1 MKTNKLLSA
10 IVLLVFSCC
19 TLFAQENYPTGSV
32 LWKVSG
38 KDLVKSSYILGTF
51 HLKSGAYL
59 DTIPGA
65 RAAFE
70 SSEQVVGEITLD
82 NTQEMQM
89 QVFAKMQMPADTTY
103 HQLYSDEDY
112 AFVSEQLTPLLGAGL
127 DRVGQMKPAM
137 LNMIVSV
144 TMYLKAIPDF
154 DPNSILDVY
163 VQQEALK
170 TQKSVIGLET
180 VDTQI
185 AMIDLLSLQ
194 KQADELLCNLKNKD
208 LVVAHEITKVIEA
221 YNRGD
226 LNALSELLLQSDEG
240 PCPLTKEE
248 EDAMI
253 KDRNDDWVR
262 KLPAIMQDK
271 SSFIAVGAGHLVG
284 ETGLL
289 YQLQQAGY
297 KIEAVQ

>member
-1 MKTNKLLSA
+1 
-10 IVLLVFSCC
+10 
-19 TLFAQENYPTGSV
+19 
-32 LWKVSG
+32 
-38 KDLVKSSYILGTF
+38 
-51 HLKSGAYL
+51 L

-65 RAAFE
+65 RTAFE

-89 QVFAKMQMPADTTY
+89 QLLAKMQMPADTTY

-112 AFVSEQLTPLLGAGL
+112 AFVSEQLTSLMGAGL
-127 DRVGQMKPAM
+127 DMVGQMKPAI

-144 TMYLKAIPDF
+144 TMFLKSIPDF
-154 DPNSILDVY
+154 DPNSVLDVY

-170 TQKSVIGLET
+170 AQKSVIGLET
-180 VDTQI
+180 VDVQI
-185 AMIDLLSLQ
+185 AMINLPSLQ
-194 KQADELLCNLKNKD
+194 RQADGLLCNLKNED
-208 LVVAHEITKVIEA
+208 QLVAQEITEIIDA
-221 YNRGD
+221 YNKGD

-240 PCPLTKEE
+240 PCPSTEE
-248 EDAMI
+248 ETDAMI
-253 KDRNDDWVR
+253 KNRNDAWVR
-262 KLPAIMQDK
+262 KLPAIMQEK